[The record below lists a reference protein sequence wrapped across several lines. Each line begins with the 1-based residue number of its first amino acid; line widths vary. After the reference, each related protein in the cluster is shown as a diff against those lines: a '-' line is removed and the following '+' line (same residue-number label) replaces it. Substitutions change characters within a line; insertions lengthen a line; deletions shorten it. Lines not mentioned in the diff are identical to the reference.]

1 MEARRPGAEGQLPLP
16 DRASHCELMS
26 GPARSFQET
35 GAEGKGTR
43 MANWG
48 NDFREGER
56 RKDE

>member
-1 MEARRPGAEGQLPLP
+1 
-16 DRASHCELMS
+16 MS